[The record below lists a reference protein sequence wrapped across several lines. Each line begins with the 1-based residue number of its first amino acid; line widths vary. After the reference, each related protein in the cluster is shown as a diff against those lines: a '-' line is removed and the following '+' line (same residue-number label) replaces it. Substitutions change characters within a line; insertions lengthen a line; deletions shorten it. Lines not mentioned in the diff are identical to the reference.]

1 MTMISKT
8 YPRTNMCGD
17 LCRQNTGEKVS
28 MCGWVQRR
36 RDLGSLIFIWLR
48 DRSGIVQLVFDESIN
63 QECFKLANEVRS
75 EFVLWVQGEVS
86 LRNEKNI
93 NPELATGEVEVLVGD
108 IKVLNTAET
117 TPFVIGDQKVGDET
131 KLKYRYLD
139 LRGEYLRDKIV
150 LKHKLTSSVREYLNT
165 NGFLDI
171 ETPILNKSTPEGAR
185 DYLVPSRVQQ
195 GKFYALPQSPQLFKQ
210 LLMVSGFDRYYQ
222 IAKCFRD
229 EDLRADRQPEFT
241 QIDIEM
247 SFVDVDDVIT
257 INEGLLAKAFKD
269 VAGVNVALPIE
280 RLTYNE
286 AMARYGSDKPDTRFG
301 MEIISINDEVKD
313 CSFNV
318 FSSVAQKEDGMVCAI
333 CANGADEVYSRKDID
348 KLAEHAKLYG
358 AKGLAWMVVEDN
370 GVRSPIAKFL
380 TEDEINSIVDKTGSQ
395 TGDIIFIV
403 ADSWKTSLTAMGQV
417 RLEVSEKLN
426 LIDEGK
432 YNFLWVTDFPMFE
445 FSEEEGRYTAMHH
458 PFTAINDEDLDK
470 LESEPGKVHAKAY
483 DIVLNGNEIGGGSI
497 RIHTQDVQKRVFR
510 ALGFS
515 EEDAQ
520 NRFGFLLDAF
530 KYGTPPHG
538 GIAYG
543 LDRMVMLMSGAKSIR
558 DTIAFPKVQ
567 SGSCLLTGAPDYV
580 DDAQLAELNIKVSVE
595 EK

>member
-1 MTMISKT
+1 
-8 YPRTNMCGD
+8 MCGD
-17 LCRQNTGEKVS
+17 LSRQNSGETIFI
-28 MCGWVQRR
+28 CGWVQRR

-48 DRSGIVQLVFDESIN
+48 DRTGIVQLVFDESQN
-63 QECFKLANEVRS
+63 PDCFKLANEVRS
-75 EFVLWVQGEVS
+75 EFVLWVKGIVS
-86 LRNEKNI
+86 LRDEKNI
-93 NPELATGEVEVLVGD
+93 NPELATGEVEVLVSD
-108 IKVLNTAET
+108 LKVLNTADT

-150 LKHKLTSSVREYLNT
+150 LKHKLTSSVREYLNA

-247 SFVDVDDVIT
+247 SFVDVDDVIS
-257 INEGLLAKAFKD
+257 INEGLIAKAFKD
-269 VAGVNVALPIE
+269 VAGVDVALPIE

-286 AMARYGSDKPDTRFG
+286 AMLRYGSDKPDTRFG
-301 MEIISINDEVKD
+301 MEIVSIKDKVKD
-313 CSFNV
+313 CAFKV

-333 CANGADEVYSRKDID
+333 CANGADDAYSRKDID
-348 KLAEHAKLYG
+348 KLEEYAKLYG
-358 AKGLAWMVVEDN
+358 AKGLAWMVVEEN

-380 TEDEINSIVDKTGSQ
+380 TEAEINSIVDKTGSQ

-417 RLEVSEKLN
+417 RLEVAEKLN
-426 LIDEGK
+426 LINESK

-470 LESEPGKVHAKAY
+470 LESEPAKVHAKAY

-543 LDRMVMLMSGAKSIR
+543 LDRIVMLMSGAKSIR

-580 DDAQLAELNIKVSVE
+580 DETQLAELNIKVSVE

>member
-1 MTMISKT
+1 
-8 YPRTNMCGD
+8 
-17 LCRQNTGEKVS
+17 
-28 MCGWVQRR
+28 
-36 RDLGSLIFIWLR
+36 
-48 DRSGIVQLVFDESIN
+48 
-63 QECFKLANEVRS
+63 
-75 EFVLWVQGEVS
+75 
-86 LRNEKNI
+86 
-93 NPELATGEVEVLVGD
+93 
-108 IKVLNTAET
+108 
-117 TPFVIGDQKVGDET
+117 
-131 KLKYRYLD
+131 
-139 LRGEYLRDKIV
+139 
-150 LKHKLTSSVREYLNT
+150 
-165 NGFLDI
+165 
-171 ETPILNKSTPEGAR
+171 
-185 DYLVPSRVQQ
+185 
-195 GKFYALPQSPQLFKQ
+195 
-210 LLMVSGFDRYYQ
+210 
-222 IAKCFRD
+222 
-229 EDLRADRQPEFT
+229 
-241 QIDIEM
+241 M
-247 SFVDVDDVIT
+247 SFVDVDDVIA
-257 INEGLLAKAFKD
+257 INEGLIAKAFKD
-269 VAGVNVALPIE
+269 VAGVDVALPIE

-286 AMARYGSDKPDTRFG
+286 AMSRYGSDKPDTRFE
-301 MEIISINDEVKD
+301 MEIVSLKDELKE
-313 CSFNV
+313 CGFNV
-318 FSSVAQKEDGMVCAI
+318 FSAAASKEDGMVCAI
-333 CANGADEVYSRKDID
+333 CASGADQVYSRKDID

-380 TEDEINSIVDKTGSQ
+380 TEAEIDSILDKTGSQ

-403 ADSWKTSLTAMGQV
+403 ADSWSTALTSMGQV
-417 RLEVSEKLN
+417 RLEVAAKLN
-426 LIDEGK
+426 IIDESK

-445 FSEEEGRYTAMHH
+445 YSEEEGRYTAMHH

-470 LESEPGKVHAKAY
+470 LDSEPAKVHAKAY

-567 SGSCLLTGAPDYV
+567 SGSCLMTGAPDFV

-595 EK
+595 